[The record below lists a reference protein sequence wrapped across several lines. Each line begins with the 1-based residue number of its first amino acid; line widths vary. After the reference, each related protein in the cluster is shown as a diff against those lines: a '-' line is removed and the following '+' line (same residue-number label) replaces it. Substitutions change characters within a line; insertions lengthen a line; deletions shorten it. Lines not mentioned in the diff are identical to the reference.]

1 MLLCRAVCAGDLP
14 SNVANAKS
22 EFLNATG
29 HVMPRGANKVKSDAS
44 SSSGAGSY
52 IAEIAMV
59 RLLFEWSHCDCFP
72 RLARSS
78 ASRMVRT
85 WVRCAVRRHALCVR
99 VPDDG
104 WWLDLEDGVH

>member
-1 MLLCRAVCAGDLP
+1 MLLCRAVCAGDWP

-59 RLLFEWSHCDCFP
+59 RLLFEMDTRPWPRCDCLPPSLRRRP
-72 RLARSS
+72 RPG
-78 ASRMVRT
+78 
-85 WVRCAVRRHALCVR
+85 WCVH
-99 VPDDG
+99 G
-104 WWLDLEDGVH
+104 